1 MKLPEIAGLDT
12 SQFLGMLEKLR
23 DWLNSLGGAVGHSGE
38 GSPLQFNWPD
48 ISLPQFGDLQLPDL
62 SSFLRL
68 GDWLKQHWS
77 GWNAFFFT
85 ADLRLAKLI
94 RLSASR
100 RTPLFNGAL
109 ECRLFAYKMVAGGNR
124 KA

>member
-1 MKLPEIAGLDT
+1 MVVCNPPYCVRLDD
-12 SQFLGMLEKLR
+12 QDRLAELY
-23 DWLNSLGGAVGHSGE
+23 
-38 GSPLQFNWPD
+38 P
-48 ISLPQFGDLQLPDL
+48 
-62 SSFLRL
+62 RL